1 MKGSTMTIKTTKRN
15 YLFIVQ
21 KRIGNRWCRIAE
33 TIFEK
38 RKDARACSVELNNVA
53 GITGRGPNR
62 RYRVAKL
69 AVAAPPS
76 KAE

>member
-1 MKGSTMTIKTTKRN
+1 MRISEMVKTTKRN

-21 KRIGNRWCRIAE
+21 KRVAGKWCRIAD
-33 TIFEK
+33 TIFEH
-38 RKDARACSVELNNVA
+38 RRDARACSVELNNVA

-69 AVAAPPS
+69 AVEQPRVS
-76 KAE
+76 TD